1 MAKANA
7 KQIIIIDTIIKDLQG
22 WKYSNDI
29 DSPSH
34 NGLIE
39 ESAMLLSL
47 DETTKFT
54 KGEEIKYS
62 NHLIDLLFLVKN
74 AR

>member
-1 MAKANA
+1 MAKANQ
-7 KQIIIIDTIIKDLQG
+7 KQIIIIDTIISDLQN

-34 NGLIE
+34 HTLIE
-39 ESAMLLSL
+39 ESGVKLGMDDTVNFS
-47 DETTKFT
+47 
-54 KGEEIKYS
+54 KGEEVKYS
-62 NHLIDLLFLVKN
+62 NHLIDLLYLVKN